1 MEWIYN
7 MQARLLTDLPGWLAQ
22 SKMAPPIRTANM
34 PIPEN
39 VRLGGV
45 MILLMEHEGKWHT
58 VLIRRTEDGHTHSGQ
73 ISFPG
78 GKKDRQDEHLTATA
92 LRECDEEI
100 GVPANAVEIIGN
112 LSPLYIPPSNFLVT
126 PTVAWLKTPWR
137 FRPSEREVQEIIQV
151 PLDLLFDPA
160 IKKVKEVKRSDLKNI
175 GMHTPVYALDKDIMI
190 WGATA
195 MIIAEL
201 ESLLIEEDLGF
212 TFTVNKSIIK

>member
-1 MEWIYN
+1 MDWVAN
-7 MQARLLTDLPGWLAQ
+7 LQTRLLGDLPGWVGHG
-22 SKMAPPIRTANM
+22 KMAPPIRTANM
-34 PIPEN
+34 PIPED

-58 VLIRRTEDGHTHSGQ
+58 VVIRRTEDGHTHSGQ

-78 GKKDRQDEHLTATA
+78 GKKDKQDEHLTATA

-100 GVPANAVEIIGN
+100 GVPAHAVEIIGN
-112 LSPLYIPPSNFLVT
+112 LSPLYIPPSRFLVT
-126 PTVAWLKTPWR
+126 PTVARLKIPWR
-137 FRPSEREVQEIIQV
+137 FRPSEREVKEIIQV

-160 IKKVKEVKRSDLKNI
+160 VKKIQEVKRSDAKHI
-175 GMHTPVYALDKDIMI
+175 GMNTPMYALDEDVMI

-201 ESLLIEEDLGF
+201 ETLLMEEDLGF
-212 TFTVNKSIIK
+212 TFAVQKSIIK